1 MGTNPA
7 TKHTDEFRRE
17 TADYVISSG
26 RPITECCREL
36 GLNSKTVNRWVVE
49 RRRELSG
56 EPDPKAED
64 RELRELRKTRLLQG
78 TDFSRKRT
86 PHRPKGGRP
95 PFGAWEPCAQGD
107 VRQHRPPR
115 APKSP
120 SSSPPSGVALA
131 QRSQRGGRQ
140 TAAVVHRAVCRVNG
154 RAPS

>member
-64 RELRELRKTRLLQG
+64 RELRELRKR
-78 TDFSRKRT
+78 
-86 PHRPKGGRP
+86 
-95 PFGAWEPCAQGD
+95 
-107 VRQHRPPR
+107 VRQLEMENEFLKKASAYFAREQGLR
-115 APKSP
+115 AATGSWR
-120 SSSPPSGVALA
+120 
-131 QRSQRGGRQ
+131 RSR
-140 TAAVVHRAVCRVNG
+140 RASLS
-154 RAPS
+154 A